1 MRRLVSES
9 IRHLTEAPLS
19 NKDSAVRTRQ
29 VFGALLLISTPILV
43 TYLTLWTV
51 FAPGRSDRLLFGVA
65 FGLVSVICLVL
76 VRTRYYWVAQYVFV
90 GSIFLLATVIAATAG
105 GTLAAYY
112 GVYLVVIILTAW
124 LSGWRAAGVV
134 TVLSILVGL
143 GMGLLMQAGRL
154 PPPIGTPM
162 TAWLTHSLI
171 ITIITLFSYALS
183 MRLNGA
189 LQHAI
194 AELDERKK
202 LEFALRESEERF
214 RLITS
219 TVSDY
224 TFQTR
229 VAADRSV
236 EPVLLGGAFEVITG
250 YSQTEYVARGGWP
263 SIVHPDDVKQDVED
277 MARLH
282 ENQRVVSE
290 IRIIAKDGA
299 IRWVRVYANP
309 MWDDQANRM
318 IGINGAVQDI
328 TERKLAEEAL
338 RQSEQRY
345 RAISS
350 IISDYAYAYRVDPDG
365 SYYPDWLTEDS
376 FRRVTGYEKKDI
388 DPAYA
393 IYHPDD
399 GGRARHDVE
408 ETVRGNP
415 ISGEYRIITQE
426 GEHRWIYIRRQV
438 ERDETGR
445 VVRFYGAAQNISE
458 QKRLE
463 AELQQYAAHLEQL
476 VEARTAQLRSTKE
489 QIEIVLNH
497 STDAIALIQSNGDI
511 KTMNPAFVSM
521 FGDQVS
527 DCIERILWVLADD
540 SHRAA
545 VGNALIRALQEQEP
559 LRVETQILAQDGR
572 ERDFDLAFIP
582 VELADE
588 SGQNGLLV
596 SAHDITNLKEIERFK
611 ARFVQDALH
620 DMATP
625 IMGLTTRLYLLRR
638 APEKVDEHVRAL
650 ENQVQHLRNLLAD
663 LRMLSQLDRGELTLT
678 PAADDLNRV
687 VRRVFDTYEPVAISK
702 QQTLTL
708 SMDENLPP
716 LLIDGRQI
724 ERALV
729 NLISNAVN
737 YTPDGKDIYIQT
749 QLEGD
754 SAVFRVGDQG
764 MGVPP
769 EDLPRIFERFY
780 RTDRARKT
788 QSSGT
793 GLGLAIVKEIVEL
806 HKGTVSATSKVGE
819 GSTFTVRLPCSGL
832 L

>member
-1 MRRLVSES
+1 MVLIGAPVLVVY
-9 IRHLTEAPLS
+9 L
-19 NKDSAVRTRQ
+19 
-29 VFGALLLISTPILV
+29 ALWAIL
-43 TYLTLWTV
+43 
-51 FAPGRSDRLLFGVA
+51 APGRIDRLLFGAA
-65 FGLVSVICLVL
+65 FGVITGVCLVL
-76 VRTRYYWVAQYVFV
+76 VRTRFYRVAQYLFV
-90 GSIFLLATVIAATAG
+90 GSAFVIATLIVATAG

-112 GVYLVVIILTAW
+112 GVYLVVIMLAAW
-124 LSGWRAAGVV
+124 LSGWRVAGIV
-134 TVLSILVGL
+134 TVLSIIVGL
-143 GMGLLMQAGRL
+143 GMGLLMQNGLL
-154 PPPIGTPM
+154 PPPFGTPI

-171 ITIITLFSYALS
+171 ISIITLFSYALS
-183 MRLNGA
+183 LRLNGA
-189 LQHAI
+189 LQRVI

-202 LEFALRESEERF
+202 LESALRESEERF
-214 RLITS
+214 RLITI

-229 VAADRSV
+229 VAEDRSV
-236 EPVLLGGAFEVITG
+236 EPILLGGAFEVITG

-263 SIVHPDDVKQDVED
+263 SIVHPDDVQQDAED
-277 MARLH
+277 MAHLH

-290 IRIIAKDGA
+290 IRIIAKDGT

-309 MWDDQANRM
+309 MWDDHANRM

-350 IISDYAYAYRVDPDG
+350 IISDYAYAYRVDSDG
-365 SYYPDWLTEDS
+365 NYYPDWLTEDS
-376 FRRVTGYEKKDI
+376 FRRVTGYDKKDI

-415 ISGEYRIITQE
+415 VSGEYRIITQD

-445 VVRFYGAAQNISE
+445 VVRFYGAAQNITE

-463 AELQQYAAHLEQL
+463 AELQQYAAQLEQL

-625 IMGLTTRLYLLRR
+625 IMGLTTGLYLLRH

-788 QSSGT
+788 QASGT

-819 GSTFTVRLPCSGL
+819 GSTFTVRLPCDPFV
-832 L
+832 